1 MASTTAENENAP
13 EEVVPPLSPGAEVPA
28 SVPTGEVALPETE
41 QADDSMA
48 EVADEKKS
56 KVSKE
61 KKPRATKRTKAAPA
75 HPPYFEMIKE
85 AICALKE
92 RGGSSPMAIAKYM
105 EAKHKTQLPANFKKF
120 LAVQIKKLV
129 LSGKLTKV
137 KASFKLSESAKK
149 EAPKKKG
156 NVKKTSK
163 PAVKTA
169 KKEIVKKT
177 VRPAAKTVKKKG
189 IAKKTA
195 KPKVTSASTK
205 AAKPASKP
213 KVSKNVT
220 KSAAGKAPAGKAPAA
235 KVAKFAKKPVAG
247 KKPAPAKKVA
257 AAPKSKP
264 AVAKKPKS
272 MKSSAKSP
280 AAKSKTKAASA
291 PPAKKADRKSVV

>member
-1 MASTTAENENAP
+1 MASTAAENENAP

-48 EVADEKKS
+48 EAADEKKS

-105 EAKHKTQLPANFKKF
+105 EAKHKTQLPANFKKI

-149 EAPKKKG
+149 EAPKKKAI
-156 NVKKTSK
+156 VKKTSK

-220 KSAAGKAPAGKAPAA
+220 KSAAGKAPAA

-257 AAPKSKP
+257 APPKSKP

-291 PPAKKADRKSVV
+291 PPVKKAKKSAN